1 MSAPS
6 SQRSERAT
14 AVLISLIVGIALG
27 VFQSL
32 VWLISEPLTSSVTS
46 SPSFVAFLLLVAPLI
61 WVIAFF
67 IQGIWI
73 GHRTGQTRDSVLTGL
88 FSGVFGGI
96 VAAVGHVLVITL
108 SLHSSNQD
116 PITVAYSTLG
126 VATFTMMLTLG
137 AGSGFGVLGGLI
149 GQYFSP
155 VPPALPSK
163 PAVPPPFYPS
173 NPPYY
178 GAPQQP
184 TSSSRPSQPQA
195 PKEPQAGEG

>member
-1 MSAPS
+1 M
-6 SQRSERAT
+6 
-14 AVLISLIVGIALG
+14 GIALG

-195 PKEPQAGEG
+195 GEG

>member
-1 MSAPS
+1 MVGSDWS
-6 SQRSERAT
+6 SDVCS
-14 AVLISLIVGIALG
+14 SDLIVGIALG

-116 PITVAYSTLG
+116 
-126 VATFTMMLTLG
+126 
-137 AGSGFGVLGGLI
+137 
-149 GQYFSP
+149 
-155 VPPALPSK
+155 
-163 PAVPPPFYPS
+163 
-173 NPPYY
+173 
-178 GAPQQP
+178 
-184 TSSSRPSQPQA
+184 
-195 PKEPQAGEG
+195 